1 MRMQARART
10 VDGDISSKERT
21 VHPVIREAL
30 LAEHRRDLADAA
42 TFAYLTMGAREQKK
56 AKRAARP
63 PRRWF
68 LLRRVRTVPC

>member
-1 MRMQARART
+1 M
-10 VDGDISSKERT
+10 
-21 VHPVIREAL
+21 HPVIREAL
-30 LAEHRRDLADAA
+30 LAEHRRDLAEAA
-42 TFAYLTMGAREQKK
+42 AFAYLTRGAREQKR